1 MPRRKKKFYRLLE
14 VDLLDRL
21 KKETVQRKK
30 SIKRFLFLLL
40 AVFVVYSF
48 LSGPYGFLRLVSLF
62 KEKQEVKLEI
72 KELEAEIM
80 DMEQRKEKLENDSF
94 YLEKEA
100 REKLGMARKDEKI
113 YKFVDTT
120 ETSEGLIEDE
130 DQR

>member
-30 SIKRFLFLLL
+30 TIKRFLLLLL

-48 LSGPYGFLRLVSLF
+48 FSGPYGSLRLISLF
-62 KEKQEVKLEI
+62 KEKKEVKIEI

-100 REKLGMARKDEKI
+100 REKLGMAREDEKI

-130 DQR
+130 D

>member
-30 SIKRFLFLLL
+30 TIKRFLLLLL

-48 LSGPYGFLRLVSLF
+48 FSGPYGFLRLVSLF

-100 REKLGMARKDEKI
+100 REKLGMAREDEKI

-120 ETSEGLIEDE
+120 KTSEGIIEDE
-130 DQR
+130 D

>member
-1 MPRRKKKFYRLLE
+1 VPRRKKKFYRLLE

>member
-1 MPRRKKKFYRLLE
+1 VPRRKKKFYRLLE

-40 AVFVVYSF
+40 AVFMVYSF